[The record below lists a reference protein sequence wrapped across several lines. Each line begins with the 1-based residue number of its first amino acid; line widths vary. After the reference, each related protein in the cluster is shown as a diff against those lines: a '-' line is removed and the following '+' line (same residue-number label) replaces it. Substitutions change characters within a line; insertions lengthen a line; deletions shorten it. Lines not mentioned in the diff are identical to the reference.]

1 MTCVCKS
8 CIHHFRILGVT
19 HPPSSKAGLHRAY
32 RAAAKLWHPDKFEG
46 NLKKRAE
53 AEERFK
59 RIHAAY
65 QSLCEHFENPTKEKP
80 DAEFVT
86 PIRKIPTPRIVFGNE
101 PDCFVAPNF
110 PERIREVVAGA
121 RVEASDP
128 PVAFVELS
136 PGTPSTSQFILLT
149 GHRMYLRDSQGLL
162 SVVWYSDLGDIELID
177 LQAGKKPGAW
187 QRIAESLAGKAQRYS
202 LRICRMNG
210 TLFRELTDR
219 PDDRAKKVIYNFL
232 RQMKSNSQS

>member
-32 RAAAKLWHPDKFEG
+32 RNAAKLWHPDKFEG
-46 NLKKRAE
+46 NLKKRVE

-65 QSLCEHFENPTKEKP
+65 QALCEHFENPTREMAE
-80 DAEFVT
+80 AEFVT
-86 PIRKIPTPRIVFGNE
+86 PIRRILTPTIDFRGAPG
-101 PDCFVAPNF
+101 CFAAPHF
-110 PERIREVVAGA
+110 PEPVREAVAGA

-128 PVAFVELS
+128 AVGFIELS
-136 PGTPSTSQFILLT
+136 PGSPSSSQFILLT
-149 GHRMYLRDSQGLL
+149 GHRMYVRDSKGLL
-162 SVVWYSDLGDIELID
+162 SVVWYSDLGDVELID

-187 QRIAESLAGKAQRYS
+187 QRIAESIGGKAPRYS
-202 LRICRMNG
+202 LRILRLNG

-219 PDDRAKKVIYNFL
+219 PDDRAKKVVYNFL